1 MQRCFHKVV
10 FAFGERDSAVS
21 DDQSQ
26 DILGD
31 VLNAPRFSLL
41 TKERTPVEKQ
51 ERHYAFLP
59 PALLHGKQKFST
71 RSVCFAWPEPDK
83 RRPVTVRA
91 ADLGKAKE

>member
-1 MQRCFHKVV
+1 M
-10 FAFGERDSAVS
+10 
-21 DDQSQ
+21 
-26 DILGD
+26 
-31 VLNAPRFSLL
+31 
-41 TKERTPVEKQ
+41 EKQ

-91 ADLGKAKE
+91 ADLARLRNDEFRCAADGWAAYATSDKDASVVKHSSGVILSRLRHCAKKTELTS